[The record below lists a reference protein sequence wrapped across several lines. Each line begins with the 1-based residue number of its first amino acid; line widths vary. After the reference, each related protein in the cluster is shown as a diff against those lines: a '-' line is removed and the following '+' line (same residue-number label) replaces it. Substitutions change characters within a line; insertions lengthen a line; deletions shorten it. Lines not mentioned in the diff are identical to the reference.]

1 MELGHRADT
10 HYLSAR
16 AFLPGLSPAW
26 VTLTCGSEG
35 TGAQWNHSEQ
45 EAVFPHGML
54 SHPSNAPEKMAEI
67 CPSKA
72 KPHFLLSFC
81 LLQGD
86 TGIQGYPGRK
96 VRREA
101 PMLLNA
107 LSALML
113 CEIMAENPWAMLEP
127 PVELCSC
134 WVCSRPMD
142 SLLSPV

>member
-1 MELGHRADT
+1 MLAVCQGFP
-10 HYLSAR
+10 AR
-16 AFLPGLSPAW
+16 AQPSA
-26 VTLTCGSEG
+26 VMLTCGSKG
-35 TGAQWNHSEQ
+35 IGAHWNHSEQ
-45 EAVFPHGML
+45 KADFPHGML
-54 SHPSNAPEKMAEI
+54 SHPNNTRGKRAEV
-67 CPSKA
+67 CPSQA

-86 TGIQGYPGRK
+86 AGIQGYPGRK

-101 PMLLNA
+101 PELLNE

-113 CEIMAENPWAMLEP
+113 SGITAENLWIMLEP

-134 WVCSRPMD
+134 WVCISPTG